1 MNLSKEKLL
10 WKGRCLDADGV
21 RYFNWTASGFEFA
34 FTGKK
39 AVAKI
44 LSDPDH
50 WNKEN
55 LGWIGVFIADLDKDY
70 ALQADARFELSEKEN
85 NITLFQSSDDTEKTV
100 KIRVMKISEDAFGM
114 AGFAGLEIDGK
125 QENLPE
131 HKYDM
136 KLEYIGD
143 SITCGYGIDG
153 VWNKDVFRTDIE
165 RADKGYAYL
174 TARLLNADY
183 NMISWSGIGLTS
195 TYIDPSIDLPENKW
209 TMLRTWPYTD
219 KSASIR
225 LGKDPEVWDASKYE
239 PDYVIIN
246 LGTNDQSYTRDK
258 EERTLAFI
266 NVYRALIEEVHR
278 RSPEAKIICCLGVM
292 GQLLCPAIEEAVTL
306 FQKEFPSAKIKALTF
321 PVQLESDGIA
331 ADWHP
336 NAVTHE
342 KMAKQLSEFIKNF

>member
-1 MNLSKEKLL
+1 MNINKEQLT
-10 WKGRCLDADGV
+10 WKGRCLDSDGI
-21 RYFNWTASGFEFA
+21 RFFNWTASSFEFA

-44 LSDPDH
+44 ISDPEN

-55 LGWIGVFIADLDKDY
+55 LGWIGVFISDLDKDFN
-70 ALQADARFELSEKEN
+70 LQADNRIELSKNENDCILFESDVEK
-85 NITLFQSSDDTEKTV
+85 SV
-100 KIRVMKISEDAFGM
+100 KIRVMKISENAFGV

-125 QENLPE
+125 LEVLPE
-131 HKYDM
+131 HKYGL

-153 VWNKDVFRTDIE
+153 VWEKDVFRTDIE
-165 RADKGYAYL
+165 RADKSYAYL
-174 TARLLNADY
+174 TARKLNADY

-195 TYIDPSIDLPENKW
+195 TYVDPSVELPDNKW
-209 TMLRTWPYTD
+209 TMPRTWPYTD
-219 KSASIR
+219 KSASLR
-225 LGKDPEVWDASKYE
+225 LKKDPEVWDASKYK
-239 PDYVIIN
+239 PDFIIIN
-246 LGTNDQSYTRDK
+246 LGTNDQSFTRDK

-266 NVYRALIEEVHR
+266 NVYRMLIEEVHR

-292 GQLLCPAIEEAVTL
+292 GQLLCPAVEEAVKM
-306 FQKEFPSAKIKALTF
+306 FKEEFPSAKIKTLTF

-336 NAVTHE
+336 SAVTHE
-342 KMAKQLSEFIKNF
+342 KMAVQLSDFIKSFE

>member
-1 MNLSKEKLL
+1 MNISKEQLL
-10 WKGRCLDADGV
+10 WKGRCLDSDGV
-21 RYFNWTASGFEFA
+21 RFFNWTASSFEFA

-44 LSDPDH
+44 ISDPENWGKD
-50 WNKEN
+50 N
-55 LGWIGVFIADLDKDY
+55 LGWIGIFISDLNEDY
-70 ALQADARFELSEKEN
+70 SLQANQRFELSEKEN
-85 NITLFQSSDDTEKTV
+85 NILLFESAVEKTV
-100 KIRVMKISEDAFGM
+100 KIRVMKISENAFGM

-125 QENLPE
+125 LEKLPE

-153 VWNKDVFRTDIE
+153 VWEKDTFRTEIE

-174 TARLLNADY
+174 TARKLNADY

-195 TYIDPSIDLPENKW
+195 TYIDPAVNLPDNKW
-209 TMLRTWPYTD
+209 TMPRTWPYTD
-219 KSASIR
+219 KSAALR
-225 LGKDPEVWDASKYE
+225 LKKDPETWNAAEYV

-246 LGTNDQSYTRDK
+246 LGTNDQSFTRDI
-258 EERTLAFI
+258 EERNLGFI

-292 GQLLCPAIEEAVTL
+292 GQMLCPAVEKAVEM
-306 FQKEFPSAKIKALTF
+306 FRKEFPSAQIKALTF

-336 NAVTHE
+336 SAVTHE
-342 KMAKQLSEFIKNF
+342 KMAVQLSEFIRNF

>member
-1 MNLSKEKLL
+1 MTLTKENLL
-10 WKGRCLDADGV
+10 WKGRCLDSDGV

-44 LSDPDH
+44 LSDADS

-55 LGWIGVFIADLDKDY
+55 LGWIGVFISPLNGDY
-70 ALQADARFELSEKEN
+70 NLEADARFELSEKEN
-85 NITLFQSSDDTEKTV
+85 LITLFQSNEEKTV

-114 AGFAGLEIDGK
+114 AGFAGLEIEGK
-125 QENLPE
+125 QEVLPE

-153 VWNKDVFRTDIE
+153 VWEKDNFRTEIE

-174 TARLLNADY
+174 TARRLNADF
-183 NMISWSGIGLTS
+183 NMISWSGIGVTS
-195 TYIDPSIDLPENKW
+195 TYIDPSVELPENNW

-219 KSASIR
+219 KSASLR
-225 LGKDPEVWDASKYE
+225 LGKTVEVWDASKYK
-239 PDYVIIN
+239 PDFVIIN
-246 LGTNDQSYTRDK
+246 IGTNDQSYTRDK
-258 EERTLAFI
+258 EERTLGFI

-278 RSPEAKIICCLGVM
+278 RSPDAKIICCLGVM
-292 GQLLCPAIEEAVTL
+292 GQLLCPAIETAVEK
-306 FQKEFPSAKIKALTF
+306 FKKEFPEAKIKALTF

-336 NAVTHE
+336 NAVTHK
-342 KMAKQLSEFIKNF
+342 KMADQLSEFIKNF